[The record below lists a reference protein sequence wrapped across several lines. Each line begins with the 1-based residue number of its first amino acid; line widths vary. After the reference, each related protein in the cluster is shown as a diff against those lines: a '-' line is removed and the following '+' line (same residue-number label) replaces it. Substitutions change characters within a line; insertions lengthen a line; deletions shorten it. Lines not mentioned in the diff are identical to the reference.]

1 LGFDPKTALPY
12 FLSSEYPDVTD
23 YGARKVNLV
32 AQVRICVARRLEPR
46 KRVSMLMQP
55 MGALMAADYFPL
67 LSRAIQGLAPNALEQ
82 RQAVYDRARQLVE
95 GNLRTRTPPVSA
107 DEIVAER
114 QALEEAI
121 WRIEMDS
128 AVKTSSHDVAA
139 VPIRINAAPS
149 GGSAIDFGSLKYTRK
164 ILQPGE
170 KVLAQGRYHWII
182 YVPPILFFLLGLWA
196 FSSISKASAD
206 SKTVLALVAPCLIL
220 FGAGTALRA
229 WFRQWTTE
237 IAITNLRI
245 VRKGGFIR
253 RRTWEMNMDKVESVT
268 VDQGILGRIL
278 NYGTIHVLGT
288 GEGMEH
294 LHQIRSPIEIRNR
307 IVAR

>member
-1 LGFDPKTALPY
+1 
-12 FLSSEYPDVTD
+12 
-23 YGARKVNLV
+23 
-32 AQVRICVARRLEPR
+32 
-46 KRVSMLMQP
+46 ML
-55 MGALMAADYFPL
+55 
-67 LSRAIQGLAPNALEQ
+67 
-82 RQAVYDRARQLVE
+82 
-95 GNLRTRTPPVSA
+95 
-107 DEIVAER
+107 
-114 QALEEAI
+114 
-121 WRIEMDS
+121 
-128 AVKTSSHDVAA
+128 
-139 VPIRINAAPS
+139 
-149 GGSAIDFGSLKYTRK
+149 
-164 ILQPGE
+164 
-170 KVLAQGRYHWII
+170 
-182 YVPPILFFLLGLWA
+182 A
-196 FSSISKASAD
+196 F
-206 SKTVLALVAPCLIL
+206 TAPCLIL